1 MLNRLLIVLDILLVI
16 AAGALAVH
24 LYRVGTATPA
34 ARAAPPPASAAPTP
48 PATPTATPTPAL
60 ATYTVVA
67 ERNLFSPTRNEA
79 GPEPPKPTAGT
90 APLAANAPKPR
101 LYGIV
106 MGRDG
111 GPRAYLEDPRTR
123 RVFGYEVGDTV
134 ADSRVE
140 RIGNDRVVLRRGGES
155 YEVLLRDPSKPR
167 PAPAPGAA
175 APAAPPG
182 APAATPTPA
191 APGTPTAPSP
201 NPFLPQ
207 GTAPQQGFPF
217 GFPGTGAPATPGQ
230 APDASGQPAPP
241 AAPFP
246 FGQGA
251 TPAPAPGAF
260 PFRAPIRQP
269 GAPAGTPTQPQV
281 PGAPGS

>member
-16 AAGALAVH
+16 GAGALGVH
-24 LYRVGTATPA
+24 LYRVGTATPS
-34 ARAAPPPASAAPTP
+34 ARAATPPAAAPAATSS
-48 PATPTATPTPAL
+48 PATPTVSPNPSL
-60 ATYTVVA
+60 ATYTMVA

-90 APLAANAPKPR
+90 APPAANAPKPR

-134 ADSRVE
+134 ADSKVE
-140 RIGNDRVVLRRGGES
+140 RIGADRVVLRRGAES

-167 PAPAPGAA
+167 PAPAPAPAPGTPA
-175 APAAPPG
+175 APTPPG
-182 APAATPTPA
+182 APAAPTPA
-191 APGTPTAPSP
+191 TPGAPTP

-217 GFPGTGAPATPGQ
+217 GFPGTGQ
-230 APDASGQPAPP
+230 APEASGQPAAP
-241 AAPFP
+241 APFP

-260 PFRAPIRQP
+260 PFRAPLRQP
-269 GAPAGTPTQPQV
+269 GVPAGTPQPQV

>member
-16 AAGALAVH
+16 AAGALVVH
-24 LYRVGTATPA
+24 LYRVGTAMPV
-34 ARAAPPPASAAPTP
+34 ARAAPPPAPASAAAPP
-48 PATPTATPTPAL
+48 PATAASPAPSL

-79 GPEPPKPTAGT
+79 GPEPPKPTVAT
-90 APLAANAPKPR
+90 ANPAANAPKPR

-106 MGRDG
+106 IGRDG
-111 GPRAYLEDPRTR
+111 GSRAYLEDPKTR

-140 RIGNDRVVLRRGGES
+140 RIGNDRVVLRRGAES

-167 PAPAPGAA
+167 PAPAPTAG
-175 APAAPPG
+175 APAPATPPG
-182 APAATPTPA
+182 APAPTPA
-191 APGTPTAPSP
+191 TPGAPATP

-207 GTAPQQGFPF
+207 GAAPQQGFPF
-217 GFPGTGAPATPGQ
+217 GFPGSGAPATPGQ
-230 APDASGQPAPP
+230 TPEASGQPAAP

-269 GAPAGTPTQPQV
+269 GVPAGTPQPQV